1 MKKLKDLLKESF
13 VWERQFGEKL
23 PTVADI
29 QKKYQNKV
37 NEEELNEAIATVGYS
52 KEMGAIYVSKKGQAG
67 GKSLELYKR
76 DVEEIIKMYKQ
87 HRRDMD

>member
-1 MKKLKDLLKESF
+1 MKLTKSKLKQIIKE
-13 VWERQFGEKL
+13 EL
-23 PTVADI
+23 
-29 QKKYQNKV
+29 
-37 NEEELNEAIATVGYS
+37 LNEAIATVGYS

>member
-1 MKKLKDLLKESF
+1 MKLTKNKLKQII
-13 VWERQFGEKL
+13 R
-23 PTVADI
+23 
-29 QKKYQNKV
+29 
-37 NEEELNEAIATVGYS
+37 EELLNEGNTATVGYS